1 MLFPTKIVNQLLL
14 NANLSQDVL
23 MSQINNKNLMD
34 FLENLFFEENII
46 GTRGFEF
53 AQISTGAISSEYVDS
68 LTLQSKIIKNLY
80 FAGEILDVI
89 GPCGGYNLHWAFIS
103 GIHAGRSIQLK

>member
-1 MLFPTKIVNQLLL
+1 MLFPIKIVNQLLV
-14 NANLSQDVL
+14 NANLSQDIL
-23 MSQINNKNLMD
+23 ISQINN
-34 FLENLFFEENII
+34 ENLLKFMRNLSIEENII

-53 AQISTGAISSEYVDS
+53 AQISTGAVSSMDVDS
-68 LTLQSKIIKNLY
+68 LTLQSKIINNLY

-103 GIHAGRSIQLK
+103 GIHAGRSIH